1 MYVSRDNER
10 LYLNSWNYNAALIL
24 AELAKI
30 IENKGGRVKPGL
42 HTAVISNRSL
52 EGKIKEVKDRIK
64 SLESIEETEEIK
76 FAIENLSK
84 ELIELES
91 IDNEPITVTHT
102 SYISF
107 IFDDFYYYYWV
118 DDNPFFDFCYKK
130 NHIKDGKYISNT
142 YHRKDKQSWWNNCF
156 LSFRCSEADRKE
168 GANLIFNMLVS
179 AEPSEIYREEE
190 KRKVPNTY
198 NDGWHWEK
206 VIKPNQYK
214 KIDF

>member
-30 IENKGGRVKPGL
+30 IENNGGRVKPGL

-52 EGKIKEVKDRIK
+52 EGKVKEVKGRIK
-64 SLESIEETEEIK
+64 NLESIEETEKIK
-76 FAIENLSK
+76 FAIGNLSK
-84 ELIELES
+84 ELAELES
-91 IDNEPITVTHT
+91 IDNTPITVTHT

-107 IFDDFYYYYWV
+107 VFDDFYYYYQV
-118 DDNPFFDFCYKK
+118 DNNPFFDFYYKK
-130 NHIKDGKYISNT
+130 NHTKDGKYISNT
-142 YHRKDKQSWWNNCF
+142 YLKKDKKSWWNDCF

-168 GANLIFNMLVS
+168 AANLIFNMLVLS
-179 AEPSEIYREEE
+179 KPSEIYREEE
-190 KRKVPNTY
+190 ERRVYNIY
-198 NDGWHWEK
+198 NDGWHWET
-206 VIKPNQYK
+206 VVKPNQYK

>member
-1 MYVSRDNER
+1 MYVSRDGQR
-10 LYLNSWNYNAALIL
+10 LYLGSWKYNAALIL
-24 AELAKI
+24 TELAKI
-30 IENKGGRVKPGL
+30 IENNGGRVKPL
-42 HTAVISNRSL
+42 YTVVISNRHL
-52 EGKIKEVKDRIK
+52 EGAIKNLKDQIER
-64 SLESIEETEEIK
+64 LESLEETEKIK
-76 FAIENLSK
+76 TAIGNLSK
-84 ELIELES
+84 KLAELELI
-91 IDNEPITVTHT
+91 DNTPITVTHT

-107 IFDDFYYYYWV
+107 IFDDFYYYYQV
-118 DDNPFFDFCYKK
+118 DDNPFFDFYYKK
-130 NHIKDGKYISNT
+130 NYIKDGKYISNT
-142 YHRKDKQSWWNNCF
+142 YPGQDKQSWWNDCF

-190 KRKVPNTY
+190 ERKVPNTY

>member
-24 AELAKI
+24 TELAKI
-30 IENKGGRVKPGL
+30 IENKGGRVKPSL

-52 EGKIKEVKDRIK
+52 EGKIKEVKSRIK
-64 SLESIEETEEIK
+64 SLESIEETEKIK

-107 IFDDFYYYYWV
+107 IFDDFYYYYQV
-118 DDNPFFDFCYKK
+118 DDNPFFDFYYKK
-130 NHIKDGKYISNT
+130 NCIKGGNYISNT
-142 YHRKDKQSWWNNCF
+142 YLKKDKQSWWNDCF
-156 LSFRCSEADRKE
+156 LSYRCSEADRKE
-168 GANLIFNMLVS
+168 AANLIFNMLVL
-179 AEPSEIYREEE
+179 AKPSEIYYEEE
-190 KRKVPNTY
+190 KRRVPNTY
-198 NDGWHWEK
+198 NDDWHWET
-206 VIKPNQYK
+206 VIKPNRYK

>member
-84 ELIELES
+84 EFES

>member
-1 MYVSRDNER
+1 MYVSRDGQR
-10 LYLNSWNYNAALIL
+10 LYLESWRYNAALIL
-24 AELAKI
+24 TELARI
-30 IENKGGRVKPGL
+30 IENNGGRVKPL
-42 HTAVISNRSL
+42 CTAVISNRHL
-52 EGKIKEVKDRIK
+52 EGTIKNLKDQIERLESLKETEKIKTVIG
-64 SLESIEETEEIK
+64 
-76 FAIENLSK
+76 NLSK

-107 IFDDFYYYYWV
+107 IFDDFYYYYQV

-130 NHIKDGKYISNT
+130 NHIKNGKYISNT
-142 YHRKDKQSWWNNCF
+142 YHRKDKQSWWNDCF

-168 GANLIFNMLVS
+168 AANLIFNMLVS

-190 KRKVPNTY
+190 ERKVLNTY

-206 VIKPNQYK
+206 VIKPNQYE

>member
-1 MYVSRDNER
+1 MYVSRDGQR
-10 LYLNSWNYNAALIL
+10 LYLGSWKYNAALIL
-24 AELAKI
+24 TELAKI
-30 IENKGGRVKPGL
+30 IENNGGRVKPL
-42 HTAVISNRSL
+42 YTVVISNRHL
-52 EGKIKEVKDRIK
+52 EGAIKNLKDQIER
-64 SLESIEETEEIK
+64 LESLEETEKIK
-76 FAIENLSK
+76 TAIGNLSK
-84 ELIELES
+84 KLAELELI
-91 IDNEPITVTHT
+91 DNTPITVIHT

-107 IFDDFYYYYWV
+107 IFDDFYYYYQV
-118 DDNPFFDFCYKK
+118 DDNPFFDFYYKK

-142 YHRKDKQSWWNNCF
+142 YPGKDKQSWWNDCF

-179 AEPSEIYREEE
+179 AEPSEIYWEEE
-190 KRKVPNTY
+190 ERKVPNTY

>member
-1 MYVSRDNER
+1 MYVSKDNER

-24 AELAKI
+24 TELAKI
-30 IENKGGRVKPGL
+30 IENNDGRVKPGL

-52 EGKIKEVKDRIK
+52 EGKIKEVKGRIK
-64 SLESIEETEEIK
+64 SLESIEETEKIK
-76 FAIENLSK
+76 TVIGNLSK

-107 IFDDFYYYYWV
+107 IFDDFYYYYQV

-130 NHIKDGKYISNT
+130 NHIKNGKYISNT
-142 YHRKDKQSWWNNCF
+142 YHRKDKQSWWNDCF

-168 GANLIFNMLVS
+168 AANLIFNMLVS

-190 KRKVPNTY
+190 ERKVLNTY

>member
-107 IFDDFYYYYWV
+107 IFDDFYYYYQV
-118 DDNPFFDFCYKK
+118 DDNPFFDFYYKK

-142 YHRKDKQSWWNNCF
+142 YPGKDKQSWWNDCF

-190 KRKVPNTY
+190 ERKVPNTY